1 MKKSRGRRTS
11 NVRLL
16 SPSEHEAA
24 LRLFAV
30 ISQMPLGSGGEAA
43 GELCE
48 LFDRPATLPA
58 IATCEAIGAALSRQ
72 ESEEENP

>member
-11 NVRLL
+11 NVRML

-30 ISQMPLGSGGEAA
+30 IAQMPSGALREFASG
-43 GELCE
+43 
-48 LFDRPATLPA
+48 LFDET
-58 IATCEAIGAALSRQ
+58 IGAALARQ
-72 ESEEENP
+72 ESEEESP

>member
-11 NVRLL
+11 NVWLL

-30 ISQMPLGSGGEAA
+30 ISQMPLEHSREAA
-43 GELCE
+43 GEL
-48 LFDRPATLPA
+48 FDRRAPMPAV
-58 IATCEAIGAALSRQ
+58 ATREAIGAALARQ

>member
-30 ISQMPLGSGGEAA
+30 ISQMPLGEATA
-43 GELCE
+43 FTGELFE
-48 LFDRPATLPA
+48 GRAPMPA
-58 IATCEAIGAALSRQ
+58 IATREAVGAALARQ
-72 ESEEENP
+72 ESEEENL

>member
-30 ISQMPLGSGGEAA
+30 ISQMPLEHSRKATG
-43 GELCE
+43 E
-48 LFDRPATLPA
+48 LFDRAATLPA
-58 IATCEAIGAALSRQ
+58 IATREAIGAALARQ